1 MQNDP
6 LRKLYV
12 LRTQGMMA
20 QLQEAHSYCVVCA
33 YSYSFSLFF
42 SVLFAFFSF
51 FLPHLLVNNLS
62 RLLLVFSLY
71 VSPFDFFLSLLSSQL
86 NIVETLVLH
95 LPYLSVRL

>member
-33 YSYSFSLFF
+33 YSYCFSLFF
-42 SVLFAFFSF
+42 SVFLCFVCLF
-51 FLPHLLVNNLS
+51 FLFFYLIYLLIICLIS
-62 RLLLVFSLY
+62 YWYFPFMYLLLISSFLY
-71 VSPFDFFLSLLSSQL
+71 CLRS
-86 NIVETLVLH
+86 
-95 LPYLSVRL
+95 